1 MSIPQEEIDH
11 ILRLAGNRD
20 SGRMNIAAEFS
31 KGKSTEEIAEY
42 LKSTFRG
49 GNIRIRLRDFTPDRS
64 HVQPILAG
72 GLPSLLRQ
80 GLLLIP
86 LLYGMH
92 ALFGFLGIAAAHMA
106 ADMGAALIAALIFAR
121 EYRRVKEELS

>member
-1 MSIPQEEIDH
+1 MGEQFM
-11 ILRLAGNRD
+11 LFAMAGAPFLGVVYICTNFLQSTNRAK
-20 SGRMNIAAEFS
+20 NAI
-31 KGKSTEEIAEY
+31 
-42 LKSTFRG
+42 
-49 GNIRIRLRDFTPDRS
+49 
-64 HVQPILAG
+64 VV
-72 GLPSLLRQ
+72 SLLRQ

-121 EYRRVKEELS
+121 EYKRVKEELS